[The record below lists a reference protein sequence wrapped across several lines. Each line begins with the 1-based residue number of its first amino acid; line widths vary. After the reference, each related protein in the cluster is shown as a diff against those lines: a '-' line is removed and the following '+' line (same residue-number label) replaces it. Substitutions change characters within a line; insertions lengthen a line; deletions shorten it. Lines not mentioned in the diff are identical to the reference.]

1 MTRTKG
7 NYNYYIFILIFYLI
21 IFRELLENYLP
32 IFGYLDELISCMA
45 IPIAIKKLYERH
57 GLLRIRKNMLP
68 ILGWCCNSVCISRK
82 YSIWISG
89 YAESCFTRF
98 VIDLKFWLS
107 I

>member
-45 IPIAIKKLYERH
+45 DVYKRQRFSTSVWSTKAVAWATGSML
-57 GLLRIRKNMLP
+57 IRP
-68 ILGWCCNSVCISRK
+68 
-82 YSIWISG
+82 IWIFTVG
-89 YAESCFTRF
+89 ASC
-98 VIDLKFWLS
+98 
-107 I
+107 